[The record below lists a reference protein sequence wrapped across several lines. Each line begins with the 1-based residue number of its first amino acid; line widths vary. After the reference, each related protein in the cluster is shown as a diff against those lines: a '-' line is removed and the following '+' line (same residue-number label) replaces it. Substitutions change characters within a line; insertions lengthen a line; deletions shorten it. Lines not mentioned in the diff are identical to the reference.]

1 MISSFLPN
9 IFYAGTEVCSN
20 RRRSCIVKNL
30 TFCFALTVFSTFIF
44 TFSAKAQVQTGS
56 NYYQQGLENLNRQDF
71 AAAARFFQIALQTA
85 PENEKARRGLAIAL
99 IGIEKFPEASRE
111 LAKLLAHSPRDPN
124 LLEMAAQS
132 FRQQN
137 RFVEAEIVLRRR
149 LNLGDERAELWT
161 LLGDVLDAQKKTA
174 VASTAYENAVRLAP
188 DSIDFRYALGSLYWK
203 QIRYDAAEKEFLEIL
218 RRQPNEPRASF
229 NLGDIY
235 LTNGEAVKAVPFLE
249 IAVKNFPGEF
259 DTHFALGRAY
269 LLTNK
274 YQTAIERLEIA
285 VRLRPEIA
293 EGFYQLGLALQKNGR
308 REDAKTAFKKAQE
321 LQKAQRDSEAP
332 KIAPKNNR

>member
-1 MISSFLPN
+1 MNSSFLPN
-9 IFYAGTEVCSN
+9 IFYAETDVCSN

-30 TFCFALTVFSTFIF
+30 TFCLAVTVFSTFIF

-124 LLEMAAQS
+124 LPEMAAQS
-132 FRQQN
+132 FKQQN
-137 RFVEAEIVLRRR
+137 RFDEDEIVLRRR
-149 LNLGDERAELWT
+149 LNSGDERAELWT
-161 LLGDVLDAQKKTA
+161 LLGDVLDVQKKTA
-174 VASTAYENAVRLAP
+174 DASTAYENAVRLAP

-235 LTNGEAVKAVPFLE
+235 LSGGNAAKALPFLE
-249 IAVKNFPGEF
+249 TAAKAFPNEYDTRLTLGRALLALKRFEPAIAELQIAVK
-259 DTHFALGRAY
+259 
-269 LLTNK
+269 
-274 YQTAIERLEIA
+274 
-285 VRLRPEIA
+285 LRPEIV
-293 EGFYQLGLALQKNGR
+293 EGFFQLGQALQRVGR
-308 REDAKTAFKKAQE
+308 REESKIAFAKAQE
-321 LQKAQRDSEAP
+321 LQKAQRASENVTNT
-332 KIAPKNNR
+332 KN